1 MTTESR
7 VGSRRRRLPVLKFF
21 RKLLVWPGG
30 LSVSLVEYKGL
41 EWGNPVWYTVAHRE
55 YIGASEM
62 DQELKAFLEEQFARI
77 IRENQTTVAGF
88 QDDIQ
93 LLAEGVLGLSDRIER
108 LRLKLELKLDLD
120 LSAERSQI
128 P

>member
-1 MTTESR
+1 
-7 VGSRRRRLPVLKFF
+7 
-21 RKLLVWPGG
+21 
-30 LSVSLVEYKGL
+30 
-41 EWGNPVWYTVAHRE
+41 
-55 YIGASEM
+55 M

-77 IRENQTTVAGF
+77 IRENQATVAGF
-88 QDDIQ
+88 QDDIH

-108 LRLKLELKLDLD
+108 LRLKLELKLALD